1 AEPASA
7 GAPFS
12 TGGVVWAP
20 AGSASTWAE
29 AEGAEGAAAVPVAA
43 VPVAAAPARED
54 VARAVSRA
62 PEDAGRC
69 SARAVFTGGVAAG
82 RSAGVPWGRAGCSGV
97 GIAAACPPEPSAT
110 SGPAEAVV

>member
-1 AEPASA
+1 MTTTPGPSGRGDASVAEPASA

-97 GIAAACPPEPSAT
+97 G
-110 SGPAEAVV
+110 